1 MENVDCELA
10 VALVLGRYVCFDYV
24 ACFFMLESN
33 VLPEICRKPLIIIE
47 L

>member
-10 VALVLGRYVCFDYV
+10 VALVLARYVFFDYV
-24 ACFFMLESN
+24 ACFSCLRAMY
-33 VLPEICRKPLIIIE
+33 CRKYVLNLIIIIE

>member
-10 VALVLGRYVCFDYV
+10 VALVLARYVSFDYV
-24 ACFFMLESN
+24 ACFFMFKSN
-33 VLPEICRKPLIIIE
+33 VLPEICLKPLIIIE